1 MEVKYFILSLK
12 ENAGLP
18 VRSLCTE
25 SHVSTRTYYKIM
37 RCETVKNECYYRLF
51 IGLCQAVTDEEFMEQ
66 WIALG
71 ERLYGRY
78 NED

>member
-51 IGLCQAVTDEEFMEQ
+51 IGLCRVVGYEEFMAQ
-66 WIALG
+66 WKPLG
-71 ERLYGRY
+71 ESLFWLYS
-78 NED
+78 EE